1 MKKVL
6 IGAAIA
12 ALLWWAW
19 RRLQEGPGAAGTG
32 PAAGGAGGAG
42 GSATANSGSGAA
54 DYAALAAAI
63 QALAAGVQAPAF
75 RTVATAVPAGTTEIV
90 AAEGGRRIRV
100 LAFSVTSAGAN
111 NVRWLSGGLPVWQL
125 GLDAPAGSSGAN
137 LATAWPG
144 YLWTSDAGANLAIE
158 TTAAAQVSVTYWME

>member
-1 MKKVL
+1 
-6 IGAAIA
+6 
-12 ALLWWAW
+12 
-19 RRLQEGPGAAGTG
+19 
-32 PAAGGAGGAG
+32 
-42 GSATANSGSGAA
+42 
-54 DYAALAAAI
+54 
-63 QALAAGVQAPAF
+63 
-75 RTVATAVPAGTTEIV
+75 V

-125 GLDAPAGSSGAN
+125 GLDVPAGSSGAN
-137 LATAWPG
+137 LATAWPA